1 MLNKVVEQQEQ
12 DSLLVRLHNGT
23 ATLEQNLVFS
33 YKTKQT
39 LTTQPSNCTPW
50 YLSERAEKLR

>member
-39 LTTQPSNCTPW
+39 LTTTQQLHS
-50 YLSERAEKLR
+50 LVFI